1 MHSHANLIT
10 NQHFFEQYAEAILIT
25 SANRKAIYVNAA
37 FTELTGYSIKELS
50 AEMHGLF
57 GKAVN
62 QKTKYFESDLAC
74 KNETLIHVK
83 ISSSKIVFS
92 DQSEGRVYTLRENS
106 EEAKLK
112 EAQTELANLNKEFK
126 RSNEELEQFAYVA
139 SHDLQEPLRTI
150 SGYIQLIQK
159 QIQRGNTE
167 GINDFM
173 GFAVEGVSRAQA
185 LISDLLQFSRVSRKG
200 NPFAETDLSE
210 VLNIAITHLS
220 VKIKELEAT
229 VTFEKLPRVRGD
241 SSQLTRLFQNL
252 IDNAMKFRAQGR
264 KPEVKVYVKE
274 QEEMYLFAVADN
286 GIGIEN
292 KFYNRI
298 FAIFQ
303 RLHTRTEYEGT
314 GIGLAVC
321 KKIVERHGGEIW
333 VESEPGVGST
343 FYFTIKKQL
352 I

>member
-1 MHSHANLIT
+1 MHSHANLIS
-10 NQHFFEQYAEAILIT
+10 NQSFFEQYAEAILIT
-25 SANRKAIYVNAA
+25 STSGKVIFVNPA
-37 FTELTGYSIKELS
+37 FTELTGYIIKDLPDELHS
-50 AEMHGLF
+50 FFAKKTNEI
-57 GKAVN
+57 
-62 QKTKYFESDLAC
+62 TKYFETDLGC
-74 KNETLIHVK
+74 KNGISIH
-83 ISSSKIVFS
+83 IQFSFSKIVFT
-92 DQSEGRVYTLRENS
+92 DQSEGSFYTIRENS

-112 EAQTELANLNKEFK
+112 QAQTDLANLNKELH
-126 RSNEELEQFAYVA
+126 RSNDELEQFAYVA

-159 QIQRGNTE
+159 QIQKGNTE

-200 NPFAETDLSE
+200 NPFTETDLSE

-220 VKIKELEAT
+220 VKIKEMEAT
-229 VTFEKLPRVRGD
+229 VTFEKLPRVKGD

-252 IDNAMKFRAQGR
+252 IDNAMKFRAPGR

-274 QEEMYLFAVADN
+274 QEEMYLFAVEDN

-303 RLHTRTEYEGT
+303 RLHTRAEYEGT

-333 VESEPGVGST
+333 VESMTGVGST
-343 FYFTIKKQL
+343 FYFTIKKHL